1 MPSGPRPRDA
11 VDEAAICILKEVF
24 CYNGSFL
31 RSPSYRVLFGVK
43 KESDKLTQCRNFNA
57 RNATWRRATLCSER
71 AAHAIRRSGL
81 TLPGAIIGVTATAK
95 AKRTNGSGW
104 RTDRRTDRHFEKS
117 AASRLSKRTMA
128 EHVRKRQGFFILYL
142 FCSNG

>member
-1 MPSGPRPRDA
+1 MQNFILPLRLAPQRILGARTTLDVAGTSTPRRGGGS

-95 AKRTNGSGW
+95 VERTN
-104 RTDRRTDRHFEKS
+104 E
-117 AASRLSKRTMA
+117 RLRPA
-128 EHVRKRQGFFILYL
+128 DG
-142 FCSNG
+142 